1 MKTIKPDISS
11 QGYHKINLNYMH
23 RGILKIK
30 HHKNHP
36 ERLKRIRKWTIEME
50 NFVARI
56 VRHYE
61 KQNKDKTHTIKFFFK
76 MEKYV

>member
-11 QGYHKINLNYMH
+11 QGYHKINLNSMH
-23 RGILKIK
+23 REFLKIK

-50 NFVARI
+50 NFVDRI
-56 VRHYE
+56 ERHYE
-61 KQNKDKTHTIKFFFK
+61 QQNKDKRTHN
-76 MEKYV
+76 